1 MRQPSLFDPPKPV
14 KDRTE
19 AVDRL
24 RKHVR
29 NMLYIVQ
36 RSQITPWPEP
46 HLTFAKEDFI
56 TYSEE
61 LPEDERDELR
71 AAFLKELDRC
81 RLLSERAA

>member
-19 AVDRL
+19 AVERL

-29 NMLYIVQ
+29 NQLYIVQ
-36 RSQITPWPEP
+36 RAQAMPWPEP

-56 TYSEE
+56 TYSAE
-61 LPEDERDELR
+61 LPEEERDELR
-71 AAFLKELDRC
+71 AEFLKELERC
-81 RLLSERAA
+81 RLLSEQAA

>member
-19 AVDRL
+19 AVERL

-29 NMLYIVQ
+29 NQLYIVQ
-36 RSQITPWPEP
+36 RAQATPWPEP
-46 HLTFAKEDFI
+46 QLTFAKEDFI
-56 TYSEE
+56 TYSAE
-61 LPEDERDELR
+61 LPEAERDELR
-71 AAFLKELDRC
+71 AEFLKELERC

>member
-1 MRQPSLFDPPKPV
+1 MRQPSLFDLPKPV

-36 RSQITPWPEP
+36 RSQVTPWPEP

-56 TYSEE
+56 TYSAE

-71 AAFLKELDRC
+71 AEFLEQLERC
-81 RLLSERAA
+81 RKLVERAA